1 MTRSPTRSQEKQ
13 SLEMSGT
20 KVILFLM
27 LPSAL
32 IVGLGFILLAPI
44 LTAKKPGHL
53 YIGLRFDDEASIQF
67 IDKNLTDPR
76 TQMDLYAGPG
86 LPGERTPLKT
96 YTGLRR
102 GKNIIPTHDLED
114 GLYHL
119 VFTSPGYEPVAL
131 VAEVVDGEFRKTP
144 LAILPINGKLMDQF
158 IGVILEDA
166 RLPQAPASDPRQ
178 PASL

>member
-1 MTRSPTRSQEKQ
+1 
-13 SLEMSGT
+13 MSGT

-32 IVGLGFILLAPI
+32 IVGLGFIILAPI

-67 IDKNLTDPR
+67 IDKNLTDPL
-76 TQMDLYAGPG
+76 TQIDFYAGPG
-86 LPGERTPLKT
+86 LPGERVPVKT
-96 YTGLRR
+96 YSGLRR
-102 GKNIIPTHDLED
+102 GKNIIPTDDLED

-119 VFTSPGYEPVAL
+119 VLTSPGYEPVAL
-131 VAEVVDGEFRKTP
+131 VAELVEGEFRKTP
-144 LAILPINGKLMDQF
+144 QAIVPMNGKLMDQF
-158 IGVILEDA
+158 IGIVLEDA
-166 RLPQAPASDPRQ
+166 TLPQVPRSGTSE